1 MIKQKEKGKVIVGKT
16 SAEVC
21 VVNIQ
26 IRPKVYFLSFAQVEK
41 SSTCCQQATLS
52 VMPGVSSLSS

>member
-26 IRPKVYFLSFAQVEK
+26 IRPKVIFSRLFRSKNPQHVASKPPFQ
-41 SSTCCQQATLS
+41 
-52 VMPGVSSLSS
+52 